1 MPYTLYRI
9 EKDGSETIIG
19 TARDAGE
26 ASRLID
32 ADKDSI
38 DWEAGYHWVHED
50 DKKAPATR
58 GVNHG

>member
-26 ASRLID
+26 ASLLID

-38 DWEAGYHWVHED
+38 DWEAGYHWVHEEN
-50 DKKAPATR
+50 KKNA
-58 GVNHG
+58 

>member
-26 ASRLID
+26 ASLLID

-50 DKKAPATR
+50 DKKGIENRRLA
-58 GVNHG
+58 